1 MSNEMTLEIVTPEGV
16 AFKGVVDEVTIPG
29 TEGEFGVLKGHAPLL
44 GSVGIGTLSIVKNKS
59 KVFYAVNTGYAKVSA
74 TSVVLLLETAERSD
88 MIDRQRAEQALQR
101 AEQKI
106 GQLTRGEIEFEMAQ
120 AALKRAIARISTV
133 GRS

>member
-44 GSVGIGTLSIVKNKS
+44 GSVGIGTLSIVRDKS

>member
-44 GSVGIGTLSIVKNKS
+44 GSIGIGTLSIVKDKS

-101 AEQKI
+101 AEQQI

-120 AALKRAIARISTV
+120 AALKRAIARISAA